1 MDINHQLLAFK
12 EILENAIVS
21 GGLKGKESA
30 IRSSAPIN
38 LIHDAV
44 KYELIKSGVC
54 QGNVLPHLGATKP
67 EVKLAGFLKQ
77 KDQDVCV
84 LPANITEERTEINW
98 GPLAF
103 ERKVDPYGFDFST
116 NTLVIN
122 VRSQMSSLAKN
133 SDTLFERTFAE
144 ALNLHMRYPEMVLGE
159 VYLIPTHEYDDNLA
173 KENIVGFKSK
183 SVNLEKYISFFD
195 SVNNRKE
202 NDAPYRYERCALL
215 IVDFNREQPYL
226 YNDSSE
232 LISDGL
238 LPKDFGIE
246 YETLNFQT
254 FASDILSIYASRY
267 NLDNLKTD
275 IKL

>member
-1 MDINHQLLAFK
+1 
-12 EILENAIVS
+12 
-21 GGLKGKESA
+21 
-30 IRSSAPIN
+30 
-38 LIHDAV
+38 
-44 KYELIKSGVC
+44 
-54 QGNVLPHLGATKP
+54 
-67 EVKLAGFLKQ
+67 
-77 KDQDVCV
+77 
-84 LPANITEERTEINW
+84 
-98 GPLAF
+98 
-103 ERKVDPYGFDFST
+103 
-116 NTLVIN
+116 
-122 VRSQMSSLAKN
+122 
-133 SDTLFERTFAE
+133 
-144 ALNLHMRYPEMVLGE
+144 MVLGE

-226 YNDSSE
+226 YNNSSE
-232 LISDGL
+232 LIADGL